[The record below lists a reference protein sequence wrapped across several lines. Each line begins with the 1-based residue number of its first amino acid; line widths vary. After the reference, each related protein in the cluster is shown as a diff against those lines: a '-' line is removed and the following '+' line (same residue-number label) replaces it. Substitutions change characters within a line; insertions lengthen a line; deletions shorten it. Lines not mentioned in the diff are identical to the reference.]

1 MGLGRQ
7 NIHRLMYQEDLE
19 ELIKAALA
27 DGVLTEQKK
36 LILFKKAEK
45 QGIDLDEFEMVLE
58 ARLFEQNQKSKKVE
72 NPVAVAPEPIVVV
85 PEPIAATKPNKERA
99 VKCPSCGAIIQ
110 SFQTTCADCGYEF
123 RNVEVN
129 ASVQKLVQMLNDVE
143 NEKEDVEN
151 EGYGETPLK
160 TVLNYFDKGRKDFMG
175 MGDEKKEEK
184 KKKIIANFP
193 IPNTKEDILELLY
206 FIYPKTK
213 AGFSSDKNYSAW
225 RSKFKEVL
233 WRAKS
238 AFSNDPKMI
247 AEIERFEEQDKKT
260 SKFSLL
266 TSRFMSLSKRTK
278 IIIGVILFY
287 IIITL
292 VMIPLISHYASSS
305 DTVDEKITHEKA
317 RLEQVLQECQKAI
330 KTEDFVQAEML
341 TNQLRWEYEPNDSSY
356 LKETDHQKE
365 IWNEK
370 RNGLLEIIKT
380 TQGKTVY

>member
-1 MGLGRQ
+1 
-7 NIHRLMYQEDLE
+7 MYQEDLE

-27 DGVLTEQKK
+27 DGVLTEQEK
-36 LILFKKAEK
+36 LVLFKKAEK
-45 QGIDLDEFEMVLE
+45 QGIDLDEFEIVLE
-58 ARLFEQNQKSKKVE
+58 ARLFEQNQKSKKEE
-72 NPVAVAPEPIVVV
+72 NPVAVAPEPVAVA
-85 PEPIAATKPNKERA
+85 PKPNKERA
-99 VKCPSCGAIIQ
+99 VKCPSCGALIQ

-143 NEKEDVEN
+143 NEKEDVKD
-151 EGYGETPLK
+151 EGYGDTSLK
-160 TVLNYFDKGRKDFMG
+160 TVLDFLGKERKNFMG
-175 MGDEKKEEK
+175 NEKKEEK
-184 KKKIIANFP
+184 KKMIIANFP

-247 AEIERFEEQDKKT
+247 AEIERFEEQDKKA

-266 TSRFMSLSKRTK
+266 TARARFMSLSKRTK

-292 VMIPLISHYASSS
+292 AMIPLISHYASSS

-330 KTEDFVQAEML
+330 KTKEFVQAEML

-356 LKETDHQKE
+356 LKEIDHQKE
-365 IWNEK
+365 VWNEK

-380 TQGKTVY
+380 TPRKNSLLKMFETLTQ